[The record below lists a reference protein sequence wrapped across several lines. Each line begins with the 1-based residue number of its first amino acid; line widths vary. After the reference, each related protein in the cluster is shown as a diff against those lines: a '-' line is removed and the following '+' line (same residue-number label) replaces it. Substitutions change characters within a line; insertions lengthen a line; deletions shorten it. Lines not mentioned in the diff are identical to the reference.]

1 MSEPPQPP
9 LDRPEFGPRGYVPP
23 QAAKRARK
31 IVLREPMGLGWP
43 IAAVGAGLLVGL
55 LGLVY
60 LLTQTGPPGP
70 PFQEL
75 GPLHAIDPRG
85 AEVLAARPEPV
96 LVVRAGGGVR
106 AFLAPG
112 EAVSYCAASKRL
124 EGSGG
129 SVWTVD
135 GRLAGGPGPS
145 LTPVPV
151 QVHDGVVYANPAAP
165 SERPP
170 ATAAATSPAC

>member
-1 MSEPPQPP
+1 MSDPEE
-9 LDRPEFGPRGYVPP
+9 RPEFGPRGYVPP

-43 IAAVGAGLLVGL
+43 VAAVAAGVLLGL

-70 PFQEL
+70 PFAAA
-75 GPLHAIDPRG
+75 GPLGAVDPRG
-85 AEVLAARPEPV
+85 VTVLRADATPV

-106 AFLAPG
+106 AFLVPDATV
-112 EAVSYCAASKRL
+112 AYCGASKRL
-124 EGSGG
+124 EGDDG

-135 GRLAGGPGPS
+135 GRLTGGPGPS

-151 QVHDGVVYANPAAP
+151 QVHGGVVYADPRHPAEPPPAAP
-165 SERPP
+165 
-170 ATAAATSPAC
+170 AGAAPAC

>member
-1 MSEPPQPP
+1 VNDPEEG
-9 LDRPEFGPRGYVPP
+9 PEFGPRGYVPP

-43 IAAVGAGLLVGL
+43 IAAVTAGVLLGL

-70 PFQEL
+70 PFATA
-75 GPLHAIDPRG
+75 GPLSGVDPRG
-85 AEVLAARPEPV
+85 AAVLHADTTPV

-106 AFLAPG
+106 AFLAP
-112 EAVSYCAASKRL
+112 EQTVAYCAASKRL
-124 EGSGG
+124 EGDDG

-135 GRLAGGPGPS
+135 GRLTGGPGAS
-145 LTPVPV
+145 LTPIPV
-151 QVHDGVVYANPAAP
+151 QVHDGVVYADPRHPVAP
-165 SERPP
+165 PPP
-170 ATAAATSPAC
+170 APAGAEPAC

>member
-1 MSEPPQPP
+1 MTEQ
-9 LDRPEFGPRGYVPP
+9 DERPEFGPRGYVPP

-43 IAAVGAGLLVGL
+43 IAAIGAGLLVGL
-55 LGLVY
+55 LGVVY

-70 PFQEL
+70 PFQAL
-75 GPLHAIDPRG
+75 GQLDAIDPRG
-85 AEVLAARPEPV
+85 AEVLPARPEPV

-106 AFLAPG
+106 AFLAPD
-112 EAVSYCAASKRL
+112 EAVSYCAGSRRL

-145 LTPVPV
+145 LAPVPA
-151 QVHDGVVYANPAAP
+151 QVHDGVVYANAAEPA
-165 SERPP
+165 ERPP
-170 ATAAATSPAC
+170 ATAADASPAC